1 MKRLWGAMLLS
12 LTAFIGIFIFLNAP
26 PKTVPQGPGLTI
38 PAGISGKAIAQKLKE
53 AHLVKS
59 SFFFETLAWTLGAR
73 NKLRAGLYRW
83 EKPPSAFRILR
94 DLSYGNVSR
103 VKVTI
108 PEGYTA
114 REIAELLQ
122 KKGVCSGEDFLK
134 EVSRARAEGFLFPQ
148 TYYFDENSRVLSV
161 LDLLRQTAK
170 VALAECGISPD
181 ETPRALILA
190 SIIEREAKTDEE
202 RNLISGVFHNRLKKG
217 WPLESCATVLYAL
230 GGHKTQLSL
239 RDLKVKSPY
248 NTYLRAGLP
257 PGPICNP
264 GLASLKAAIQP
275 AETDALFFVA
285 DGSGTHRF
293 SRFYREHLKAK
304 RTVSGER

>member
-1 MKRLWGAMLLS
+1 MRRLRGVALLV
-12 LTAFIGIFIFLNAP
+12 LGGLAGLLLFLNAP
-26 PKTVPQGPGLTI
+26 PKAAPQSSVLTI

-59 SFFFETLAWTLGAR
+59 PFFFETLAWTLAVR

-83 EKPPSAFRILR
+83 ETPPSAFRILR

-148 TYYFDENSRVLSV
+148 TYYFDENSRASSV
-161 LDLLRQTAK
+161 LDLLRQTAQA
-170 VALAECGISPD
+170 ALAACGISPN

-190 SIIEREAKTDEE
+190 SIIEKEAKTDEE

-230 GGHKTQLSL
+230 GGHKAQLSL

-248 NTYLRAGLP
+248 NTYLHAGLP

-264 GLASLKAAIQP
+264 GLASLRAAISP

-293 SRFYREHLKAK
+293 SRFYKDHLKAK
-304 RTVSGER
+304 TQRRRL